1 MSLLDKLKEAIEF
14 DSIEVEV
21 PAWGETFFVTPLS
34 VQELSKLQKRFP
46 DFLINSSVEAAVELI
61 MMKAMNKDGEK
72 AFTLEHKPLLLRQR
86 ATIIMQFY
94 GVLVGSVLQ
103 EDPEKNLETTRLD

>member
-14 DSIEVEV
+14 DNIEIEV
-21 PAWGETFFVTPLS
+21 PAWEETFYVSPLS

-46 DFLINSSVEAAVELI
+46 DFLINTSIEAAVELI
-61 MMKAMNKDGEK
+61 MMKAMTKDGEK
-72 AFTLEHKPLLLRQR
+72 AFTLEHKPFLLKQR

-94 GVLVGSVLQ
+94 GALVGTAIQ
-103 EDPEKNLETTRLD
+103 EDHEKN

>member
-14 DSIEVEV
+14 DSIEIEV
-21 PAWGETFFVTPLS
+21 PAWGETFYVSPLS

-46 DFLINSSVEAAVELI
+46 EFLANTSVEAAVELI
-61 MMKAMNKDGEK
+61 MMKAMTKDGEK
-72 AFTLEHKPLLLRQR
+72 AFNLEHKPFLLKQR

-94 GVLVGSVLQ
+94 AALVGTAMQ
-103 EDPEKNLETTRLD
+103 EDHEKN